1 MNKKYKLYIKLN
13 LMSVFFIVVSFI
25 SATLAWFA
33 YSGLSNLSTDIDVK
47 AWYIELEKN
56 GSKVSNDIV
65 ISLNEVYPG
74 MKTVHEVI
82 SIKNKGDSNA
92 TVDYSLVSARIL
104 GDSKDNFVVN
114 DTTVTSDYVE
124 DLLSHSYPFKI
135 NISLLN
141 DRIQSKDGVTSFE
154 VSISW
159 PLDSGN
165 DELDSVWGVNAYNF
179 VKEEQNKY
187 ALDSNYQ
194 VRSPLKVVISL
205 TAEQDLKETERTYEF
220 GDLILYNPIDN
231 IECNN
236 IEGNCISTYVINRDD
251 NKLYLLP
258 NPKNTL
264 QISSISE
271 YQSTYSTITSNWTS
285 EHRPL
290 KAEDI
295 LKLISTDINDSI
307 LHRPNL
313 SDRIIGTVSY
323 QNRAEQEILLSK
335 NQSGYYTFNNTR
347 FQFLS
352 SADCYWTDTEY
363 NSNLSFALKRENTDM
378 SKMYGELK
386 TQQCNVIPVIVVN
399 I

>member
-56 GSKVSNDIV
+56 GLKVSNDIV
-65 ISLNEVYPG
+65 ISLNEIYPG
-74 MKTVHEVI
+74 METVHEVI
-82 SIKNKGDSNA
+82 NIKNKGDSNA
-92 TVDYSLVSARIL
+92 SVKYSIVSARVL
-104 GDSKDNFVVN
+104 GDSKDEFVVN
-114 DTTVTSDYVE
+114 DTTITSKYVE
-124 DLLSHSYPFKI
+124 DLLSHNYPFKI
-135 NISLLN
+135 NINLLDDHIN
-141 DRIQSKDGVTSFE
+141 SKDGSTVFE

-165 DELDSVWGVNAYNF
+165 DELDSVWGMNAYNF
-179 VKEEQNKY
+179 VKEEQNKQ

-194 VRSPLKVVISL
+194 VRSPLRVVISL
-205 TAEQDLKETERTYEF
+205 TAEQAIKDIERSYSF
-220 GDLILYNPIDN
+220 GDLILYNPVDN
-231 IECNN
+231 IECAN
-236 IEGNCISTYVINRDD
+236 IEGNCMSTYVINRDD

-271 YQSTYSTITSNWTS
+271 YQSNYSTITSNWTT
-285 EHRPL
+285 ENRPL

-295 LKLISTDINDSI
+295 LKVISTDITGSMF
-307 LHRPNL
+307 LRTNL
-313 SDRIIGTVSY
+313 SNRIIGNVSY
-323 QNRAEQEILLSK
+323 LSRAEQEILFAKSQ
-335 NQSGYYTFNNTR
+335 NGYYTFLNTK

-352 SADCYWTDTEY
+352 SIDCYWTNTEY
-363 NSNLSFALKRENTDM
+363 NSNLSFAVKKENTNV

-386 TQQCNVIPVIVVN
+386 TEQCNVIPVIVVN